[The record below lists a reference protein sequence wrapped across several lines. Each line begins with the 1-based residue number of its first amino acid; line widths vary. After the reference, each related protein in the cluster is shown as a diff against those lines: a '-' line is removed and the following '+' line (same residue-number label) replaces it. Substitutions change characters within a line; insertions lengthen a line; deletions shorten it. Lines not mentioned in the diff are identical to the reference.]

1 MSLRI
6 THVKDTKV
14 VKFKRKFYYIIPVRE
29 FFTTSKEKKKKKKR
43 KLEKMDKIRIES

>member
-29 FFTTSKEKKKKKKR
+29 FFTTSKEKKKKEKK
-43 KLEKMDKIRIES
+43 KIRKNR